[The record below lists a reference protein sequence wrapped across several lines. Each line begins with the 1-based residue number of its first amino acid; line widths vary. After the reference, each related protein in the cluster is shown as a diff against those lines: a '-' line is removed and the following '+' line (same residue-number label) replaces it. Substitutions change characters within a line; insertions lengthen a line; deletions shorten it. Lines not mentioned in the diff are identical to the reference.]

1 MQIQSKLPNV
11 GTTIFSVM
19 SALANQHNAI
29 NLSQGFPN
37 FPTSDKLIDLAASY
51 MKKGYNQYAPMTGVP
66 ILKERI
72 AAKIENMYGKVVHP
86 DNEITITVGATQA
99 LFTAI
104 ATFVNVGDE
113 VIVFEPAYDSYIP
126 AIEVVGGIAVP
137 YSLKGPDYSPNWEEV
152 KALITPKTR
161 MIIFNTPHNPTGT
174 TLKAVDFKALEEI
187 TKDTNIL
194 LLSDEVYEHL
204 IYDDQE
210 HQSILRYPALFE
222 RSLMTYSFGKT
233 FHKTGWRVGYCVAPP
248 HLMKEFRKV
257 HQFNV
262 FTIITPIQY
271 ALADFLSDPNEYLSL
286 NGFFQQKRDFL
297 LNTLKGSC
305 LKPLQCEGTYFC
317 LFDYSDVSDEPD
329 TAFAKRM
336 TMEYGVASIPVSV
349 FYSDQRD
356 EKVIRLC
363 FAKTEETLEKAGAL
377 LQKI

>member
-1 MQIQSKLPNV
+1 M
-11 GTTIFSVM
+11 
-19 SALANQHNAI
+19 
-29 NLSQGFPN
+29 
-37 FPTSDKLIDLAASY
+37 
-51 MKKGYNQYAPMTGVP
+51 
-66 ILKERI
+66 
-72 AAKIENMYGKVVHP
+72 
-86 DNEITITVGATQA
+86 
-99 LFTAI
+99 
-104 ATFVNVGDE
+104 
-113 VIVFEPAYDSYIP
+113 
-126 AIEVVGGIAVP
+126 
-137 YSLKGPDYSPNWEEV
+137 
-152 KALITPKTR
+152 
-161 MIIFNTPHNPTGT
+161 
-174 TLKAVDFKALEEI
+174 
-187 TKDTNIL
+187 

-222 RSLMTYSFGKT
+222 RSVMTYSFGKT
-233 FHKTGWRVGYCVAPP
+233 FHKTGWRVGYCIAPP

-271 ALADFLSDPNEYLSL
+271 ALADFLADPDEYLSL

-297 LNTLKGSC
+297 LNALKGAR

-317 LFDYSDVSDEPD
+317 LFDYSAVSDETD

-336 TMEYGVASIPVSV
+336 TTEYGVASIPVSV

-363 FAKTEETLEKAGAL
+363 FAKTDITLEKAGAL

>member
-1 MQIQSKLPNV
+1 MHISSKLPNV

-19 SALANQHNAI
+19 SALARQHNAI

-37 FPTSDKLIDLAASY
+37 FPTSERLIDLAAMY
-51 MKKGYNQYAPMTGVP
+51 MKKGYNQYAPMTGLP

-72 AAKIENMYGKVVHP
+72 ATKIESLYGKVVDP
-86 DNEITITVGATQA
+86 DQEITITVGATQA

-104 ATFVNVGDE
+104 TAFIHPGDE
-113 VIVFEPAYDSYIP
+113 VILFEPAYDSYRP
-126 AIEVVGGIAVP
+126 AVDLAGGIPIP
-137 YSLKGPDYSPNWEEV
+137 YTLKAPNYSPNWDEV

-174 TLKAVDFKALEEI
+174 TLKAEDLQAFQRI
-187 TKDTNIL
+187 TKDTDIL

-204 IYDDQE
+204 IFDGQE
-210 HQSILRYPALFE
+210 HQSILRYPDLFE
-222 RSLMTYSFGKT
+222 RSLLTFSFGKT
-233 FHKTGWRVGYCVAPP
+233 FHKTGWRVGYCVAPS

-271 ALADFLSDPNEYLSL
+271 ALADFLAEPEEYLSL
-286 NGFFQQKRDFL
+286 PTFFQQKRDFL
-297 LNTLKGSC
+297 LQTLEGSK
-305 LKPLQCEGTYFC
+305 LRALPCEGTYFS
-317 LFDYSDVSDEPD
+317 LFDYSAISDEAD
-329 TAFAKRM
+329 TEFAKRM
-336 TMEYGVASIPVSV
+336 TIEYGVAAIPVSV
-349 FYSDQRD
+349 FHSNGYD